1 MKVISAERL
10 SKSYFLKTEG
20 NREFHALKDISF
32 DINEGE
38 TVGIIGPNGA
48 GKSTFLKLLSGITLP
63 TSGEAKVVGSFSS
76 LLEVGTG
83 FHPDLSGRDNIF
95 LNASILGI
103 SRKQVKSEMDNIIA
117 FSGVEKFIDQPL
129 RTYSSGMKLRLA
141 FSIIAHL
148 KTDIIALDEVLA
160 VGDSM
165 FQVKC
170 MERIFDFKQQG
181 RTILFVSHNLSAVK
195 KLCERTIVLHSGE
208 IVFDG
213 PTEEAIAF
221 YLNSNRQ
228 TGSGS
233 ESDFIR
239 KITVSSTEKTGS
251 ISLEL
256 RNIPSDSEIDLGIN
270 ISTQDGMPLY
280 HFSNRFIDKTL
291 VPKNGELQL
300 ELKFTHQLKA
310 DNYPVSVFVGQN
322 EKQLLWQESA
332 ATLTVAPFAPYG
344 FHNPDAIQAAIITD
358 FDIRVTNYE

>member
-20 NREFHALKDISF
+20 NQEFHALKDISF
-32 DINEGE
+32 NIHEGE

-48 GKSTFLKLLSGITLP
+48 GKSTLLKLLSGITLP

-103 SRKQVKSEMDNIIA
+103 SRKEVQTEMENIIS
-117 FSGVEKFIDQPL
+117 FSGVKKFIDQPL

-141 FSIIAHL
+141 FSIITHL

-181 RTILFVSHNLSAVK
+181 RTIIFVSHNLSAVK
-195 KLCERTIVLHSGE
+195 KLCERTLVLRFGE

-213 PTEEAIAF
+213 PSEEAIAF
-221 YLNSNRQ
+221 YLNSNNLTESFR
-228 TGSGS
+228 
-233 ESDFIR
+233 ESDLIR
-239 KITVSSTEKTGS
+239 KLLVSSTNKSGRIEVQLS
-251 ISLEL
+251 
-256 RNIPSDSEIDLGIN
+256 NIPSDSEIDLGIN
-270 ISTQDGMPLY
+270 ISTQDGTPLY
-280 HFSNRFIDKTL
+280 HFSNRFIDRNL
-291 VPKNGELQL
+291 VPRNGELQL
-300 ELKFTHQLKA
+300 ELTFDHQLKA
-310 DNYPVSVFVGQN
+310 GNYNVAIYIGQD
-322 EKQLLWQESA
+322 EKQLLWQENV
-332 ATLTVAPFAPYG
+332 ATLAVSPFAPYG
-344 FHNPDAIQAAIITD
+344 FHNPDVIQAFVITD
-358 FDIRVTNYE
+358 FDIKQL

>member
-10 SKSYFLKTEG
+10 SKSYSLKTEDD
-20 NREFHALKDISF
+20 REFHALKDISF

-38 TVGIIGPNGA
+38 TVGIIGANGA
-48 GKSTFLKLLSGITLP
+48 GKSTLLKLLSGICLP

-83 FHPDLSGRDNIF
+83 FHPDLTGRNNVF

-103 SRKQVKSEMDNIIA
+103 SRKEVKAEMQNIIA
-117 FSGVEKFIDQPL
+117 FSGVEKFIDEPL

-148 KTDIIALDEVLA
+148 KTDIIAMDEVLA

-170 MERIFDFKQQG
+170 MERIFDFKEEG

-195 KLCERTIVLHSGE
+195 KLCERTLVLKSGE
-208 IVFDG
+208 LVFDG
-213 PTEEAIAF
+213 PTEYAIAF

-228 TGSGS
+228 VNHDHESG
-233 ESDFIR
+233 FIQR
-239 KITVSSTEKTGS
+239 LAVSSTEKTGS

-256 RNIPSDSEIDLGIN
+256 SNIPSDSEIDLGIN
-270 ISTQDGMPLY
+270 INTQDGMSLY
-280 HFSNRFIDKTL
+280 HFSNRFVEKSL
-291 VPKNGELQL
+291 VPQSGELQL
-300 ELKFTHQLKA
+300 ELVFSHQLKA
-310 DNYPVSVFVGQN
+310 GNYNLSVYLGQN
-322 EKQLLWQESA
+322 DQQLLWQENA

-344 FHNPDAIQAAIITD
+344 FHNPDAIQASIVTD
-358 FDIRVTNYE
+358 FDIKQL